1 MGKINNKMLL
11 LECHLNPIVSHFV
24 NKIGKL
30 KFQITN
36 QQITIQ
42 TQFQGLKFED
52 IPKQNMQ
59 QCAAKFAAPD
69 FRIENFTKGY
79 WELRHCLS
87 KTKCFLVFTA
97 IKIMIKN

>member
-1 MGKINNKMLL
+1 L
-11 LECHLNPIVSHFV
+11 PI
-24 NKIGKL
+24 IGKL

-42 TQFQGLKFED
+42 TKFLGLKIED

-69 FRIENFTKGY
+69 FPI
-79 WELRHCLS
+79 
-87 KTKCFLVFTA
+87 
-97 IKIMIKN
+97 

>member
-1 MGKINNKMLL
+1 MATFRGEGRYFIPGII
-11 LECHLNPIVSHFV
+11 CFYT
-24 NKIGKL
+24 GKL

-42 TQFQGLKFED
+42 TKFSGLKIED

-69 FRIENFTKGY
+69 FRI
-79 WELRHCLS
+79 
-87 KTKCFLVFTA
+87 
-97 IKIMIKN
+97 

>member
-1 MGKINNKMLL
+1 MTNLHPTAIKHDQTVASLRL
-11 LECHLNPIVSHFV
+11 VSALY
-24 NKIGKL
+24 GKL

-42 TQFQGLKFED
+42 TKFSGLKIED

-69 FRIENFTKGY
+69 FPI
-79 WELRHCLS
+79 
-87 KTKCFLVFTA
+87 
-97 IKIMIKN
+97 

>member
-1 MGKINNKMLL
+1 LTKK
-11 LECHLNPIVSHFV
+11 
-24 NKIGKL
+24 GKL

-36 QQITIQ
+36 QQIIIQ
-42 TQFQGLKFED
+42 TKFSGLTIED
-52 IPKQNMQ
+52 ILKQNMQ

-69 FRIENFTKGY
+69 FRILNFTKGS
-79 WELRHCLS
+79 WELLHCLS

>member
-1 MGKINNKMLL
+1 VVPEPALCSGIGLITN
-11 LECHLNPIVSHFV
+11 H
-24 NKIGKL
+24 GKL

-42 TQFQGLKFED
+42 TKFSGLKIED

-69 FRIENFTKGY
+69 FPI
-79 WELRHCLS
+79 
-87 KTKCFLVFTA
+87 
-97 IKIMIKN
+97 

>member
-1 MGKINNKMLL
+1 MSPKNIMIVEIAFLL
-11 LECHLNPIVSHFV
+11 CDRDRRRS
-24 NKIGKL
+24 KAGKL

-42 TQFQGLKFED
+42 TKFSGLKIED

-69 FRIENFTKGY
+69 FPI
-79 WELRHCLS
+79 
-87 KTKCFLVFTA
+87 
-97 IKIMIKN
+97 

>member
-1 MGKINNKMLL
+1 MSVYSRYKHICQNNS
-11 LECHLNPIVSHFV
+11 PISFHWFFTEPSFL
-24 NKIGKL
+24 GKL

-42 TQFQGLKFED
+42 TKFSGLKIED

-69 FRIENFTKGY
+69 FPI
-79 WELRHCLS
+79 
-87 KTKCFLVFTA
+87 
-97 IKIMIKN
+97 

>member
-1 MGKINNKMLL
+1 MIFIIY
-11 LECHLNPIVSHFV
+11 CSLNYFLNFLKGRNWAHMSTFS
-24 NKIGKL
+24 GKL

-42 TQFQGLKFED
+42 TKFSGLKIED

-69 FRIENFTKGY
+69 FPI
-79 WELRHCLS
+79 
-87 KTKCFLVFTA
+87 
-97 IKIMIKN
+97 

>member
-1 MGKINNKMLL
+1 LRFLKFEKKKINTGR
-11 LECHLNPIVSHFV
+11 P
-24 NKIGKL
+24 GKL

-42 TQFQGLKFED
+42 TKFSGLKIED

-69 FRIENFTKGY
+69 FRI
-79 WELRHCLS
+79 
-87 KTKCFLVFTA
+87 
-97 IKIMIKN
+97 